1 MRVIKVRKQTQRQKR
16 MAKYQRQAT
25 NKYYGA
31 GNAGYVSTG
40 SSVDGL
46 AKSLQNAGYK
56 VGKAESLR
64 IDRKKDAAIAKIDEL
79 YAKGNSF
86 EQIQSQIIAGKHP
99 ELTGKYIDATTNY
112 HAGRV
117 KAHEVIKNIEAN
129 KDKYDIRN
137 QEMTLDVF
145 YKNYMPDTAS
155 MDSSTLLGFTSQFNK
170 YRAKDALIDAENRA
184 AYNTERKITDGVGLL
199 DDISTENL
207 KSELPEFIEGLQIKV
222 PNSDGSANSNL
233 LHTNAETLAIVKRSV
248 LDIIAN
254 AKTEDDLDRADILLN
269 TNLGYSKNG
278 SAIGTIASRKSKD
291 VIAIQDEL
299 TKKRRNLIIND
310 RREAD
315 YQRKEKVKKIYAEL
329 YSDVTETDA
338 EGNTTT
344 RPRTH
349 EEKMALRD
357 QLEAM
362 GDVAAVKNFDDA
374 MKGDLYI
381 NDDPEILNQFVEKIY
396 NDDFIDIDDMKAEFN
411 KLDTNPALMGAM
423 LDHYENSQK
432 DDNRTLH
439 STNIVYSGGAKSIL
453 NIVEA
458 KLNLLD
464 ETIRDD
470 RKALDTPVI
479 ERHIKREIYDF
490 ELDFFK
496 QNGRKPTNKERETFM
511 VDLEKYLTK
520 VYEVV
525 PSSTPKLETFDT
537 QRQNEIT
544 EGFNEVDRQT
554 EIEQQE
560 ARNNTVIATGTDGN
574 DITLGG
580 YVDNVIENLNTMD
593 VPKLRKTVIA
603 GIISEDEKYRQQ
615 TLPKIQKYIT
625 SIVGQTMTKEVFD
638 MMSDQ
643 DYMNI
648 VKQIASNLKMTTG
661 NQQDD
666 IKVYQQLDNI
676 FQTLIG
682 E

>member
-1 MRVIKVRKQTQRQKR
+1 

-31 GNAGYVSTG
+31 ANAGYVATG
-40 SSVDGL
+40 SATDGL
-46 AKSLQNAGYK
+46 AKALTNAGYK
-56 VGKAESLR
+56 VGKAENLR

-79 YAKGNSF
+79 YANGNTF

-145 YKNYMPDTAS
+145 YKDYMPDTAS
-155 MDSSTLLGFTSQFNK
+155 MDSATLLGFTTQFNK
-170 YRAKDALIDAENRA
+170 YRAKEAIVDAENRA
-184 AYNTERKITDGVGLL
+184 AYNTEKKITDGVGLL
-199 DDISTENL
+199 DDIPTENL
-207 KSELPEFIEGLQIKV
+207 KTELPEFIQGLQIKV
-222 PNSDGSANSNL
+222 PNSDGSNNSNL
-233 LHTNAETLAIVKRSV
+233 LHTNTETLAIVKRSI

-269 TNLGYSKNG
+269 TNLGYNKNG

-299 TKKRRNLIIND
+299 TKKRRNLIAND
-310 RREAD
+310 RQEAE
-315 YQRKEKVKKIYAEL
+315 YQRKEKVKQIYAEL

-338 EGNTTT
+338 EGNTIT

-349 EEKMALRD
+349 EEKMSLRD

-362 GDVAAVKNFDDA
+362 GDVAAVANFDKA
-374 MKGDLYI
+374 MKADLYI
-381 NDDPEILNQFVEKIY
+381 NDDPEILNQFIEKIY

-423 LDHYENSQK
+423 LEHYENSQK

-496 QNGRKPTNKERETFM
+496 QNGRKPTNDEREAFM
-511 VDLEKYLTK
+511 VKLEKYLTK

-537 QRQNEIT
+537 QTQNEIT
-544 EGFNEVDRQT
+544 SEFDEVDRQT
-554 EIEQQE
+554 EIEKQE
-560 ARNNTVIATGTDGN
+560 ARNNTVIGTGTDGN

-580 YVDNVIENLNTMD
+580 YVDSVMENLNTMD
-593 VPKLRKTVIA
+593 VPKLRKTIIE

-615 TLPKIQKYIT
+615 TLPKIQKYIQ
-625 SIVGQTMTKEVFD
+625 SIMGDNFTKATID
-638 MMSDQ
+638 MMAQSDLDNMIIQ
-643 DYMNI
+643 
-648 VKQIASNLKMTTG
+648 VAKNLNMTTG

-666 IKVYQQLDNI
+666 IKVYQQISKI
-676 FQTLIG
+676 FQSLIG

>member
-1 MRVIKVRKQTQRQKR
+1 

-31 GNAGYVSTG
+31 GNAGYVTTG
-40 SSVDGL
+40 TSSDGL
-46 AKSLQNAGYK
+46 AKALTNAGYK

-64 IDRKKDAAIAKIDEL
+64 IDRKKDKAIAKIDEL
-79 YAKGNSF
+79 YANGKSF
-86 EQIQSQIIAGKHP
+86 EQIQSEIIAGKHP

-145 YKNYMPDTAS
+145 YKDYMPDTSS
-155 MDSSTLLGFTSQFNK
+155 MDSATLLGFTTQFNK
-170 YRAKDALIDAENRA
+170 YKAKDALVDAENRA
-184 AYNTERKITDGVGLL
+184 AYNTEKKITDGVGLL
-199 DDISTENL
+199 DDIATGDL
-207 KSELPEFIEGLQIKV
+207 KTELPDFIKGLQVPV
-222 PNSDGSANSNL
+222 PNSDGSSNSNL
-233 LHTNAETLAIVKRSV
+233 LHTNAETLAIVKRSI

-269 TNLGYSKNG
+269 TNLGYNKNG

-299 TKKRRNLIIND
+299 IKKRRNLIIND
-310 RREAD
+310 REEAE
-315 YQRKEKVKKIYAEL
+315 YQRKEQVKKIYAEL

-338 EGNTTT
+338 EGNVTT

-349 EEKMALRD
+349 KEKMALRD

-362 GDVAAVKNFDDA
+362 GDVQAVRNFDNA
-374 MKGDLYI
+374 MKADLYI
-381 NDDPEILNQFVEKIY
+381 NDDPEILNQFIEKIY

-423 LDHYENSQK
+423 LEHYENSQK

-496 QNGRKPTNKERETFM
+496 ENGRKPKNDEREAFM
-511 VDLEKYLTK
+511 IKLEKYLTK
-520 VYEVV
+520 LYEVV
-525 PSSTPKLETFDT
+525 PSSTPKLETFD
-537 QRQNEIT
+537 QQQDKIEAEQLKAKKELEEAQN
-544 EGFNEVDRQT
+544 
-554 EIEQQE
+554 IEQE
-560 ARNNTVIATGTDGN
+560 KENTRQQSGFYDTFNVAVSQIPNIELQVDKF
-574 DITLGG
+574 DDKSITLNGKKINFPQIEQHRTNN
-580 YVDNVIENLNTMD
+580 DNFPFNSISTEDFNNEEVI
-593 VPKLRKTVIA
+593 PF
-603 GIISEDEKYRQQ
+603 
-615 TLPKIQKYIT
+615 IQNVVT
-625 SIVGQTMTKEVFD
+625 SIFPKGVLNKEFFDLIPQDRGIEMIDNLTK
-638 MMSDQ
+638 
-643 DYMNI
+643 
-648 VKQIASNLKMTTG
+648 
-661 NQQDD
+661 
-666 IKVYQQLDNI
+666 QLGLDRELVI
-676 FQTLIG
+676 QALEG
-682 E
+682 LAQ

>member
-1 MRVIKVRKQTQRQKR
+1 
-16 MAKYQRQAT
+16 MAKYQRQST

-31 GNAGYVSTG
+31 ANAGYVSTG
-40 SSVDGL
+40 SATDSL
-46 AKSLQNAGYK
+46 AKALTNAGYK

-64 IDRKKDAAIAKIDEL
+64 IDRKKDKAIAKIDEL
-79 YAKGNSF
+79 YANGNSF

-145 YKNYMPDTAS
+145 YKDYMPDTAS
-155 MDSSTLLGFTSQFNK
+155 MDSATLLGFTTQFNK
-170 YRAKDALIDAENRA
+170 YRAKDALVDAENRA
-184 AYNTERKITDGVGLL
+184 AYNTETKITDGVGLL
-199 DDISTENL
+199 DDIPTENL
-207 KSELPEFIEGLQIKV
+207 KTELPEFIQGLQIKV

-269 TNLGYSKNG
+269 TNLGYSKSG

-310 RREAD
+310 RREAE
-315 YQRKEKVKKIYAEL
+315 YQRNKRVDEIFAEMYADVEETTADGTFTRKKTH
-329 YSDVTETDA
+329 TE
-338 EGNTTT
+338 E
-344 RPRTH
+344 
-349 EEKMALRD
+349 MALRD
-357 QLEAM
+357 ELEAM
-362 GDVAAVKNFDDA
+362 GDYAAVANFDKARTANAYVD
-374 MKGDLYI
+374 
-381 NDDPEILNQFVEKIY
+381 NDPEILNQFVEKIY
-396 NDDFIDIDDMKAEFN
+396 NDDFVDIDEMKAEFN
-411 KLDTNPALMGAM
+411 KTDADPRKLGEM
-423 LDHYENSQK
+423 LQHYENSQK

-439 STNIVYSGGAKSIL
+439 LTNIVYSGGTKSIL

-458 KLNLLD
+458 KLNQLPD
-464 ETIRDD
+464 EIRNV
-470 RKALDTPVI
+470 RKSLDTPVI

-496 QNGRKPTNKERETFM
+496 QNGRKPKEPEQEAFM
-511 VDLEKYLTK
+511 VKLEKYLTK
-520 VYEVV
+520 IYEVV

-537 QRQNEIT
+537 QTQNEIT
-544 EGFNEVDRQT
+544 EGFDEADRQT

-580 YVDNVIENLNTMD
+580 YVDSVMENLNTMD
-593 VPKLRKTVIA
+593 VPKLRKTIIE

-615 TLPKIQKYIT
+615 TLPKIQKYIQ
-625 SIVGQTMTKEVFD
+625 SIMGDNFTKATID
-638 MMSDQ
+638 MMAQSDLDNMVIQ
-643 DYMNI
+643 
-648 VKQIASNLKMTTG
+648 VAKNLNMTTG

-666 IKVYQQLDNI
+666 IKVYQQISKI
-676 FQTLIG
+676 FQSLIG

>member
-1 MRVIKVRKQTQRQKR
+1 

-31 GNAGYVSTG
+31 ANAGYVSTG
-40 SSVDGL
+40 SATDGL
-46 AKSLQNAGYK
+46 AKALSNAGYK

-64 IDRKKDAAIAKIDEL
+64 IDRKKDKAIAKIDEL
-79 YAKGNSF
+79 YANGNTF

-145 YKNYMPDTAS
+145 YKDFMPDTAS
-155 MDSSTLLGFTSQFNK
+155 MDSATLLGFTTQFNK
-170 YRAKDALIDAENRA
+170 YKAKDALVDAENRA
-184 AYNTERKITDGVGLL
+184 AYNTEKKITDGVGLL
-199 DDISTENL
+199 DDIYTGDL
-207 KSELPEFIEGLQIKV
+207 KTELPDFIKGLQVSV
-222 PNSDGSANSNL
+222 PNSDGSSNSNL

-423 LDHYENSQK
+423 LEHYENSQK

-439 STNIVYSGGAKSIL
+439 TTNIVYSGGAKSIL

-496 QNGRKPTNKERETFM
+496 QNGRKPTNDEREVFM
-511 VDLEKYLTK
+511 VKLEKYLTK

-537 QRQNEIT
+537 QTQNEIT
-544 EGFNEVDRQT
+544 AGFDEVDRQT
-554 EIEQQE
+554 EIEEQE

-580 YVDNVIENLNTMD
+580 YVDSVIENLNTMD
-593 VPKLRKTVIA
+593 VPKLRKTIIE

-615 TLPKIQKYIT
+615 TLPKIQKYIQ
-625 SIVGQTMTKEVFD
+625 SVMGDNFTKATID
-638 MMSDQ
+638 MMAQSDLDNMVIQ
-643 DYMNI
+643 
-648 VKQIASNLKMTTG
+648 VAKNLNMTTG

-666 IKVYQQLDNI
+666 IKVYQQISKI
-676 FQTLIG
+676 FQSLIG

>member
-1 MRVIKVRKQTQRQKR
+1 
-16 MAKYQRQAT
+16 MAKYNRQAT

-31 GNAGYVSTG
+31 ANAGYVTSG

-46 AKSLQNAGYK
+46 AKALNNAGYK
-56 VGKAESLR
+56 IGEGEKLR
-64 IDRKKDAAIAKIDEL
+64 IDRKKDKAIAKIDEL
-79 YAKGNSF
+79 YANGNSF

-145 YKNYMPDTAS
+145 YKDYMPDTSS
-155 MDSSTLLGFTSQFNK
+155 MDSATLLGFTTQFNK
-170 YRAKDALIDAENRA
+170 YRAKDALVDAENRA
-184 AYNTERKITDGVGLL
+184 AYNTEKKITDGVGLL
-199 DDISTENL
+199 DDIPTESL
-207 KSELPEFIEGLQIKV
+207 KAELPDFITSLQPLV
-222 PNSDGSANSNL
+222 PNTDGTDKPNV
-233 LHTNAETLAIVKRSV
+233 LHTNTETLAIVKRSI

-269 TNLGYSKNG
+269 TNLGYNKNG

-299 TKKRRNLIIND
+299 TKKRRNLIAND
-310 RREAD
+310 RQEAE
-315 YQRKEKVKKIYAEL
+315 YQRKEKVKQIYAEL

-338 EGNTTT
+338 EGNTIT

-362 GDVAAVKNFDDA
+362 GDVAAVANFDKA
-374 MKGDLYI
+374 MKANLYI
-381 NDDPEILNQFVEKIY
+381 DDDPEILNQFVEKIY

-511 VDLEKYLTK
+511 VNLEKYLTK

-544 EGFNEVDRQT
+544 AGFDEVDRQT
-554 EIEQQE
+554 EIEEQE
-560 ARNNTVIATGTDGN
+560 ARNNTVIGTGTDGN
-574 DITLGG
+574 DITLGS
-580 YVDNVIENLNTMD
+580 YVDSVMENLNTMD
-593 VPKLRKTVIA
+593 VPKLRKTIIE

-615 TLPKIQKYIT
+615 TLPKIQKYIQ
-625 SIVGQTMTKEVFD
+625 SIMGDNFTKATID
-638 MMSDQ
+638 MMAQSDLDNMIIQ
-643 DYMNI
+643 
-648 VKQIASNLKMTTG
+648 VAKNLNMTTG

-666 IKVYQQLDNI
+666 IKVYQQISKI
-676 FQTLIG
+676 FQSLIG